1 MDSLTKAASIVGL
14 SMVGAMTA
22 TMVKVKLNWTINVG
36 QTSVVVLD
44 VIDSIMPGILSIVL
58 VFVLM
63 KLIKKGYR
71 PISLVFGILVISIV
85 LAFLGIF

>member
-22 TMVKVKLNWTINVG
+22 TMVKIKLNWTINVG

-71 PISLVFGILVISIV
+71 PISLVFGILVVSIV

>member
-1 MDSLTKAASIVGL
+1 
-14 SMVGAMTA
+14 MVGAMTA

-71 PISLVFGILVISIV
+71 PISLVFGILVVSIV